1 MISVCIHIEK
11 CFNVA
16 NPFNF
21 DMQLAHRQ
29 IEVFRAVMV
38 AGHVTRA
45 AEALHTSQP
54 TVSRELARLEQVLGI
69 TLFERV
75 KGRLRPTV
83 RALALLEEVELSY
96 VGLERIAATAASLRD
111 FSQGRLQLACLPA
124 LAHALLPDAIRRF
137 VAVQPEAGVSITPL
151 ESPSLEVALTEQRFD
166 LGLTERREAPA
177 ATELRSLLEVDEVCV
192 LREDHPLASRE
203 VLEPHDFADQAFVSL
218 APTDPYRQQ
227 IDVVFEGAGVR
238 RQLRIES
245 PSAVSVCALVREGLG
260 VAIVNPLTAL
270 AVCGQGLVMRPL
282 SVSIPFHV
290 AVVLPSWRS
299 EHPLRG
305 ALLEGL
311 TAAAEAL
318 KTQLPARAQA

>member
-1 MISVCIHIEK
+1 
-11 CFNVA
+11 
-16 NPFNF
+16 
-21 DMQLAHRQ
+21 MQLTHRQ

-54 TVSRELARLEQVLGI
+54 TVSRELARLEQVLGLA
-69 TLFERV
+69 LFERV

-96 VGLERIAATAASLRD
+96 VGLDRIAATAASLRD
-111 FSQGRLQLACLPA
+111 FSQGRLQLATLPA

-137 VAVQPEAGVSITPL
+137 VALQPAAGVSITPL
-151 ESPSLEVALTEQRFD
+151 ESPGLEVALTEQRFD

-192 LREDHPLASRE
+192 LREDHPLTALE
-203 VLEPHDFADQAFVSL
+203 VLRPQDFEDQAFVSL

-227 IDVVFEGAGVR
+227 IDAVFTGAGVR

-245 PSAVSVCALVREGLG
+245 PSAVSVCALVRQGLG

-270 AVCGQGLVMRPL
+270 ELRGQGLVMRPL
-282 SVSIPFHV
+282 SISIPFHV

-299 EHPLRG
+299 EHPLRA

-311 TAAAEAL
+311 SAAARAL
-318 KTQLPARAQA
+318 QARLSMNHRA

>member
-1 MISVCIHIEK
+1 
-11 CFNVA
+11 
-16 NPFNF
+16 
-21 DMQLAHRQ
+21 MQLTHRQ

-45 AEALHTSQP
+45 AEVLHTSQP

-69 TLFERV
+69 ALFERV

-111 FSQGRLQLACLPA
+111 FSQGRLHVACLPA

-137 VAVQPEAGVSITPL
+137 VALQPEAGVSITPL
-151 ESPSLEVALTEQRFD
+151 ESPGLEVALTEQRFD
-166 LGLTERREAPA
+166 LGLTERREPPP

-192 LREDHPLASRE
+192 LREDHPLAARQ
-203 VLEPHDFADQAFVSL
+203 VLHPQDFADQAFISL
-218 APTDPYRQQ
+218 APADPYRQQ
-227 IDVVFEGAGVR
+227 IDAVFKAAGVR
-238 RQLRIES
+238 RQLQIES

-260 VAIVNPLTAL
+260 MAIVNPLTAL
-270 AVCGQGLVMRPL
+270 ALCGQGLAMRPL

-290 AVVLPSWRS
+290 AVVLPTWRS
-299 EHPLRG
+299 EHPLRA

-311 TAAAEAL
+311 SAAADAL
-318 KTQLPARAQA
+318 QARWPGTARA